1 MSAGPLAGLRVV
13 QIASLAPAPFGCM
26 VLADLGAE
34 VIRVERAGGGDALA
48 VPSGYFDRGQ
58 RSIAVDL
65 KSPEGIEVVL
75 ALLDDADILVEGF
88 RPGVMERLGLGPDA
102 CWQRNRGL
110 VYGRLTGF
118 GQDGPLAAAAGH
130 DINYI
135 SLAGALEPIGRA
147 GERPYAPL
155 NIVADFAGG
164 GFLLVIGLL
173 AALRERELSGQG
185 QVVDAAMVDG
195 AALLTTFFHGMANAG
210 LWTRERGTNFFDGG
224 AAFYDTYACADGG
237 YMAVG
242 AVEPQFY
249 AQLLEKLGLAGEE
262 LPHPFDTDRAEELR
276 SAFAAA
282 FGRRTRAQ
290 WTAVFEGVDAC
301 VTPVLSPWEAHE
313 HPHNA
318 ARGTFVEVGGRRQ
331 PAPAPRFSRT
341 PAGVPGAAPRTGA
354 DTDDL
359 LAAAGYKPEQIQEL
373 RDRNVVA

>member
-1 MSAGPLAGLRVV
+1 MPGPLAGVRVV
-13 QIASLAPAPFGCM
+13 QLASLAPAPFGCM

-65 KSPEGIEVVL
+65 RTPEGVQVVL
-75 ALLDDADILVEGF
+75 DLIRDADVLVEGF
-88 RPGVMERLGLGPDA
+88 RPGVTERLGVGPED
-102 CWQRNRGL
+102 CWRVNPGL

-118 GQDGPLAAAAGH
+118 GQDGPLASAAGH

-164 GFLLVIGLL
+164 GFLLVIGVL
-173 AALRERELSGQG
+173 AALRERDVSGRG

-195 AALLTTFFHGMANAG
+195 AALLTTFFHAMASAG
-210 LWTRERGTNFFDGG
+210 LWTQERGTNFFDGG
-224 AAFYDTYACADGG
+224 AAFYDTYECSDGG
-237 YMAVG
+237 FMAVG
-242 AVEPQFY
+242 SVEPQFY
-249 AQLLEKLGLAGEE
+249 ALLLERLGLSEAD
-262 LPHPFDTDRAEELR
+262 LPHPFDTSRADELR
-276 SAFAAA
+276 TAFAEV
-282 FGRRTRAQ
+282 FKTRTRDAWEQ
-290 WTAVFEGVDAC
+290 VFAGVDAC
-301 VTPVLSPWEAHE
+301 VTPVLSPWEAHA

-318 ARGTFVEVGGRRQ
+318 ARDTFVEVAGQRQ

-341 PAGVPGAAPRTGA
+341 PAPVPGRAPRTGA
-354 DTDDL
+354 DTDAL
-359 LAAAGYKPEQIQEL
+359 LTGLGYDTARLQDL
-373 RDRNVVA
+373 RDRGIVG

>member
-1 MSAGPLAGLRVV
+1 MPGPLAGIRVV

-65 KSPEGIEVVL
+65 KSSEGVEVVL
-75 ALLDDADILVEGF
+75 RLIEDADVLVEGF
-88 RPGVMERLGLGPDA
+88 RPGVMERLGLGPEE
-102 CWQRNRGL
+102 CWLRNRPL

-118 GQDGPLAAAAGH
+118 GQDGPLADAAGH

-135 SLAGALEPIGRA
+135 SVAGALEPMGRA

-155 NIVADFAGG
+155 NVIADFAGG
-164 GFLLVIGLL
+164 GFLLAIGVL
-173 AALRERELSGQG
+173 AALHEVGRSGRG
-185 QVVDAAMVDG
+185 QVVDTAMVDG
-195 AALLTTFFHGMANAG
+195 AALLTTFFHGMESAG

-224 AAFYDTYACADGG
+224 AAFYDTYECADGG
-237 YMAVG
+237 FMAVG

-249 AQLLEKLGLAGEE
+249 ALLLDRLGLAEAE
-262 LPHPFDTDRAEELR
+262 LPHPFDTDRADELR
-276 SAFAAA
+276 DAFAAV
-282 FGRRTRAQ
+282 FRTRTRAE
-290 WTAVFEGVDAC
+290 WTEVFDGADAC

-318 ARGTFVEVGGRRQ
+318 ARGTFVEVAGRRQ

-341 PAGVPGAAPRTGA
+341 PAGTPGAPPVRIGA
-354 DTDDL
+354 DTEVL
-359 LAAAGYKPEQIQEL
+359 LKGAGYDDDAIARL
-373 RDRNVVA
+373 RTSGAVG

>member
-1 MSAGPLAGLRVV
+1 MAGPLGGLKVV
-13 QIASLAPAPFGCM
+13 QLASLAPAPFGCM

-34 VIRVERAGGGDALA
+34 VIRVERAGGGDALS

-65 KSPEGIEVVL
+65 RSPEGVQVVL
-75 ALLDDADILVEGF
+75 DLIRDADVLVEGF
-88 RPGVMERLGLGPDA
+88 RPGVTERLGIGPED
-102 CWQRNRGL
+102 CWKVNRGL

-118 GQDGPLAAAAGH
+118 GQDGPLASAAGH

-135 SLAGALEPIGRA
+135 AVSGALEPIGRA

-164 GFLLVIGLL
+164 GFLLAIGVL
-173 AALRERELSGQG
+173 AALRERDVSGEG

-195 AALLTTFFHGMANAG
+195 SALLTTFFHGMASAG
-210 LWTRERGTNFFDGG
+210 LWTDQRGTNFFDGG
-224 AAFYDTYACADGG
+224 AAFYDTYECSDGG
-237 YMAVG
+237 FMAVG

-249 AQLLEKLGLAGEE
+249 ALLLDKLGLTGAA
-262 LPHPFDTDRAEELR
+262 LPHPFDTDRADELR
-276 SAFAAA
+276 AVFADV
-282 FGRRTRAQ
+282 FRTRTRAE
-290 WTAVFEGVDAC
+290 WTEVFDGVDAC

-318 ARGTFVEVGGRRQ
+318 ARGTFVDVAGKRQ

-341 PAGVPGAAPRTGA
+341 PAPTPGAAPRPGA
-354 DTDDL
+354 DTDTL
-359 LAAAGYKPEQIQEL
+359 LAGLGYDAAAVADL
-373 RDRNVVA
+373 RDRDVIG